1 MYCCAASASRTL
13 ADMATRS
20 VHFVLCL
27 PDQMTAFY
35 RRTADASHA
44 ALTIANVPAHI
55 SDRAVEIAANLTAIA
70 VPSGTPAI
78 VDFARLGKN
87 RTVNLYR

>member
-1 MYCCAASASRTL
+1 
-13 ADMATRS
+13 MATRN
-20 VHFVLCL
+20 VHFVLYL
-27 PDQMTAFY
+27 PDQTSAFY

-44 ALTIANVPAHI
+44 ALTIANVPADI
-55 SDRAVEIAANLTAIA
+55 SDRVVEIAANLTAIA

-78 VDFARLGKN
+78 IDFAQLGKD